1 MEAAAAEPR
10 WGLHLRRVVL
20 GLTEE
25 AWGRKGNWRTG
36 TYFLVEGGRRPARLG
51 EAGG

>member
-1 MEAAAAEPR
+1 MEAAAEPR
-10 WGLHLRRVVL
+10 WGPVLGRVVL

-25 AWGRKGNWRTG
+25 AWVRKGNWRTG
-36 TYFLVEGGRRPARLG
+36 SYFLVDGGRRPARLG